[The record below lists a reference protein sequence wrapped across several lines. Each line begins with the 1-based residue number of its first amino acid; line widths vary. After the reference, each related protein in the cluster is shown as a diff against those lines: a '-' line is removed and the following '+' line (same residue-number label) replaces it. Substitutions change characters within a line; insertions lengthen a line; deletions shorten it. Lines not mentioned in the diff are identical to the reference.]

1 MEKYS
6 HLEKPS
12 MKSHLSLEWVT
23 FMRTEV
29 VGNGLNTYSIEGT
42 GFTLYEKG
50 TYIQT
55 SYKQFLIKMLIII

>member
-1 MEKYS
+1 
-6 HLEKPS
+6 
-12 MKSHLSLEWVT
+12 
-23 FMRTEV
+23 MRTEV

-55 SYKQFLIKMLIII
+55 SYKQFLIKMLTII